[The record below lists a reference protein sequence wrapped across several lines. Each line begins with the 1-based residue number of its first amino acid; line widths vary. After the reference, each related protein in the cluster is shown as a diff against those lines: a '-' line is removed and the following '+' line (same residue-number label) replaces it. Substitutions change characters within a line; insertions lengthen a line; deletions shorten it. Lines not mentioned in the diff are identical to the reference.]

1 VHCQSPFDETNLK
14 SRIEY
19 EGRGEEEEED
29 DEEKKVKKENDDW
42 FSPAS

>member
-1 VHCQSPFDETNLK
+1 LK